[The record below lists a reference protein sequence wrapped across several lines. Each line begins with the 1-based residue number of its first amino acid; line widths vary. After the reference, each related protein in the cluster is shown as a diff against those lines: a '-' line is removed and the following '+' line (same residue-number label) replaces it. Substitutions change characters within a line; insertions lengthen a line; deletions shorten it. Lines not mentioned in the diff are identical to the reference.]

1 MADIFEDDGTLAC
14 LHIPADRANKRFQ
27 CPEEQQ
33 TNLVNKT
40 FWVVDY
46 FPEVTT
52 KFGIRHLFKMKYN
65 LDDAETEA
73 RKVFTGASDICYV
86 LDWLGENGKLPIA
99 DPGKCLPGLFRP
111 LCKGS
116 APGKILLSLCG

>member
-14 LHIPADRANKRFQ
+14 LHIPADRVNKRFQ

-52 KFGIRHLFKMKYN
+52 KFGIRYLFKMKYN
-65 LDDAETEA
+65 LEDSETEA
-73 RKVFTGASDICYV
+73 RKVFTGASDICFI
-86 LDWLGENGKLPIA
+86 LDWLGENGKFPRKVTLRKE
-99 DPGKCLPGLFRP
+99 GRNHYFFE
-111 LCKGS
+111 
-116 APGKILLSLCG
+116 

>member
-14 LHIPADRANKRFQ
+14 LHIPADRVNKRFQ

-52 KFGIRHLFKMKYN
+52 KFGIRHLFKIKYN

-73 RKVFTGASDICYV
+73 RKVFTGASDICFI
-86 LDWLGENGKLPIA
+86 LDWLDENGKFPRKVTLRKE
-99 DPGKCLPGLFRP
+99 GRNHYFFE
-111 LCKGS
+111 
-116 APGKILLSLCG
+116 